1 VKGRCT
7 SPYRGTDDL
16 QRTEERL
23 PRERTSV
30 RRDQESGGGDEGR
43 VSIRGRDRR
52 RGPNPGLVMKDG
64 GCGRL
69 YLCATPIG
77 NMGDITLRVIEVLRR
92 VDLVAAEDTRR
103 TRKLF
108 SRHDIHTRLTSYR
121 EENRREAGRRLV
133 ERLEEGLDVAL
144 VSDAGVPGISDPGVH
159 LVSMCLENG
168 TGRFAFE
175 GFPPR
180 KKGARR
186 KFLEELSRDERTLV
200 FYESPERIAATLADV
215 EEVLG
220 DRRAALAREL
230 TKRFEEVIR
239 GDVSSVRER
248 VEAEPVRGE
257 LVLVVEGSAVERD
270 VTEEEA
276 LGEVVRLRSGGLSL
290 KDSVNAVAVDG
301 SGLSRSRLYNLALK
315 RLE

>member
-1 VKGRCT
+1 
-7 SPYRGTDDL
+7 
-16 QRTEERL
+16 
-23 PRERTSV
+23 
-30 RRDQESGGGDEGR
+30 
-43 VSIRGRDRR
+43 
-52 RGPNPGLVMKDG
+52 MKDG

-144 VSDAGVPGISDPGVH
+144 VSDAGVPGISDPGAH

-168 TGRFAFE
+168 IEVEALPGPNAALTALVVSGLPTGRFAFE